1 MDLPLVSII
10 LVNYNG
16 KNYIK
21 QCIQSIL
28 KSEYKN
34 FELVVV
40 DNDSSDQSLD
50 DIKEELG
57 DFRIKIVRN
66 SKNLGFAE
74 ANNIGV
80 NHTKGKYVA
89 LLNIDTIVHSTW
101 LEELLWVMEHDCTI
115 GVAQPKLLSLDDH
128 TTYDSAGDYLDFF
141 GNCFR
146 RGGSWYE
153 KDNGQYDIVQDIF
166 SARGAALITRKE
178 IIEKIGLF
186 DDNFFMF
193 FEDFDFCWRVRLY
206 GKRVVFVPQAVVYH
220 KGGGI
225 STTQQSSESA
235 NMHAFKN
242 QFICL
247 IKNYNTHNMIKYAIL
262 YLIIYL
268 TTGLF
273 LFEPFIIKRNDKKAW
288 IKGRLQAYYWIFSN
302 IRKLRNRRNDVQHT
316 IRKVPDSEIMKY
328 MVRTSLLDT
337 TNLAINIQKFG
348 LLNAKMHYFNNG
360 LSNIN

>member
-1 MDLPLVSII
+1 MELPLVSII

-28 KSEYKN
+28 KTQYKN
-34 FELVVV
+34 FELIVV

-50 DIKEELG
+50 DINEELH
-57 DFRIKIVRN
+57 DFRIKILRN
-66 SKNLGFAE
+66 TRNLGFAE

-80 NHTKGKYVA
+80 KHTNGTYVV
-89 LLNIDTIVHSTW
+89 LLNIDTRVHSTW
-101 LEELLWVMEHDCTI
+101 LEELIWVMEHDCTI
-115 GVAQPKLLSLDDH
+115 GVAQPKLLSLDDR

-166 SARGAALITRKE
+166 SARGAALITRRE

-206 GKRVVFVPQAVVYH
+206 GKRVVFVPQAIVYH

-225 STTQQSSESA
+225 STNQQSSESA

-242 QFICL
+242 QFVCL
-247 IKNYNTHNMIKYAIL
+247 LKNYNTTNMIKYAVL

-268 TTGLF
+268 ATGLF
-273 LFEPFIIKRNDKKAW
+273 LFEPFIIRRNDKKAW
-288 IKGRLQAYYWIFSN
+288 IKGRLQAYYWIFRN
-302 IRKLRNRRNDVQHT
+302 IRKLRNSRYEVQHT
-316 IRKVPDSEIMKY
+316 IRKVSDSEIMKY
-328 MVRTSLLDT
+328 MIRTSLLDT
-337 TNLAINIQKFG
+337 TNLAINIQKIG
-348 LLNAKMHYFNNG
+348 LLNAKMHYFNKG
-360 LSNIN
+360 LSTIN